1 MIQAV
6 IFDMDGVLID
16 SEPVYQD
23 YIYEGLR
30 FRYPWVKRE
39 DLYPMAGMNSTE
51 DKIFLAK
58 LTRRDASDPAFLEEV
73 REIYDTCKVYYPD
86 VMRPETPGVL
96 SALKEMG
103 LKLALASSNSTETI
117 TKVLRE
123 CGIGKYF
130 DVVVSGDEFHESKPN
145 PEIYIHTMQRLGYK
159 AGECL
164 IVEDSTYGII
174 AGADAGVKVAAVRD
188 ARFPFDQSRARF
200 HVDSLGEILG
210 LVRRDARV
218 IKAAFFDVDD
228 TLADRNSHRI
238 PDSAKKALE
247 RLRERGISVIMSTGR
262 HPMENEQENILP
274 GIVYDGAVWLNGQ
287 LCELNGQ
294 TVLEECIP
302 ARQLQVL
309 GNYLDTHQ
317 CSCIFLEKDT
327 MYCNFSDEKMR
338 REQEKIG
345 TAVPKARSME
355 GLEERKVCQAIPFIS
370 EEEEREL
377 SKQLPGCKIT
387 RWGDEVVD
395 LISGEGGKEQGIR
408 VLCEKMG
415 IRPEETIAF
424 GDGENDIGMLRLAG
438 IGVAM
443 GNALDSV
450 KEAADYVTDDMD
462 GDGIE
467 NALVYFGVI

>member
-1 MIQAV
+1 MIQSV

-58 LTRRDASDPAFLEEV
+58 LTRRDAADPDFLEEV
-73 REIYDTCKVYYPD
+73 RQIYDTCKVYYPD
-86 VMRPETPGVL
+86 IMREQVPGVL

-103 LKLALASSNSTETI
+103 LKLALASSSSIKTI
-117 TKVLRE
+117 TKVLEE

-145 PEIYIHTMQRLGYK
+145 PEIYIHTMQRLGCRSE
-159 AGECL
+159 ECL
-164 IVEDSTYGII
+164 IVEDSTYGIA
-174 AGADAGVKVAAVRD
+174 AGTDAGVKVAAVRD
-188 ARFPFDQSRARF
+188 ARFPFDQSRAQFRI
-200 HVDSLGEILG
+200 DSLEEVLG
-210 LVRRDARV
+210 LVRRDARE

-228 TLADRNSHRI
+228 TLVDRNSHRM
-238 PDSAKKALE
+238 PDSTRRALC
-247 RLRERGISVIMSTGR
+247 RLREKGIPVLLSTGR
-262 HPMENEQENILP
+262 HVLEIEQENILP
-274 GIVYDGAVWLNGQ
+274 GVAYDGAVWLNGQ
-287 LCELNGQ
+287 LCELNSRV
-294 TVLEECIP
+294 VLEKYIP
-302 ARQLQVL
+302 ARQLGIL
-309 GNYLDTHQ
+309 GEFLETRH
-317 CSCIFLEKDT
+317 CSCIFLEKDS
-327 MYCNFSDEKMR
+327 MYCNFVGEEMR
-338 REQEKIG
+338 KEQEKIG
-345 TAVPKARSME
+345 TAVPKIRSME
-355 GLEERKVCQAIPFIS
+355 GLEERKVCQAIPFIN

-377 SKQLPGCKIT
+377 SELLPDCRMT
-387 RWGDEVVD
+387 RWGSEVVD
-395 LISGEGGKEQGIR
+395 LIAGEGGKEQGIR
-408 VLCEKMG
+408 VLCEELG

-424 GDGENDIGMLRLAG
+424 GDGENDVDMLRLAG

-443 GNALDSV
+443 GNARDSV
-450 KEAADYVTDDMD
+450 KEAADYVTGDMN